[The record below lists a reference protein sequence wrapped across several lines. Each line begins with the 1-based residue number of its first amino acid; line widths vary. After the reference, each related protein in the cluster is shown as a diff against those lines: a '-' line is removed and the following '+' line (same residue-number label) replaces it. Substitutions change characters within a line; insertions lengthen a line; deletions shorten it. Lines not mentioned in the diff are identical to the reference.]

1 MSGAKNTFDFS
12 GSISV
17 PRGLGLRDQDY
28 VREMTSVIH
37 LLGLPEGRE
46 KVAVIR
52 PNFSRASGN
61 TGLTYMCVRAAGGLE
76 RMVP

>member
-17 PRGLGLRDQDY
+17 PRGLGLWDKDY

-37 LLGLPEGRE
+37 LLGLPEDRK
-46 KVAVIR
+46 KVVA
-52 PNFSRASGN
+52 
-61 TGLTYMCVRAAGGLE
+61 TGHPFQEPVGTVA
-76 RMVP
+76 

>member
-17 PRGLGLRDQDY
+17 PRGLGLRDKDY

-37 LLGLPEGRE
+37 LLGLPEGKE
-46 KVAVIR
+46 KVAAMR
-52 PNFSRASGN
+52 PSFSRASGN
-61 TGLTYMCVRAAGGLE
+61 TWLDLSVC
-76 RMVP
+76 